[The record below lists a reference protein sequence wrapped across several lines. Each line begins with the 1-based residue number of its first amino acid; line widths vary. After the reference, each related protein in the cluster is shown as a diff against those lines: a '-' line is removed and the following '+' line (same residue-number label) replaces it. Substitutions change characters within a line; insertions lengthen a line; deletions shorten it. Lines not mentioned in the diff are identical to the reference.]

1 MLLLRVAKDAE
12 IPGQE
17 HMVWWGSHP
26 CRAAS
31 CRAFPLPPPPHT
43 GTTPQEGTD
52 SSESV
57 FVFRL
62 HSRCYTVPTGP
73 RYSSHLKPTNTH
85 TTQNLAL
92 TGKTHVESCPL
103 VHGFNVMFM
112 DSQKRHKYAP
122 NIAVAMETEPL
133 QFVLQIKWK
142 PAAKKGHSFQW

>member
-12 IPGQE
+12 RPGQA
-17 HMVWWGSHP
+17 HVVWWGSHP

-62 HSRCYTVPTGP
+62 HSRWCTVPTGP
-73 RYSSHLKPTNTH
+73 RYSSHLKHTNTH

-92 TGKTHVESCPL
+92 TGKTHVESCPR
-103 VHGFNVMFM
+103 VHGFNVVFM

-122 NIAVAMETEPL
+122 KCCSGNGNRATAVWFTDQMKASSKKRTS
-133 QFVLQIKWK
+133 FKW
-142 PAAKKGHSFQW
+142 